1 MNAVKLIAVF
11 VQNQPGQTARITKI
25 LADAGVNIRWVTI
38 ANTGSYGV
46 MKFLVNDSERALQV
60 LKQQGLMVSSLDV
73 LAVEVTDQPG
83 ALHAVAA
90 VLARHQVNLENT
102 SGFVANHRAV
112 LLIETQ
118 DLPRA
123 RTILAQEGLRFLTQ
137 EEMLKL

>member
-102 SGFVANHRAV
+102 SGFVANHRAI